1 MMCQYRVLVVFLF
14 LLLFNVIRFFVTNIL
29 FYLNVA
35 LKFLYYNFI
44 RLFCYLQYQYCT
56 SLKFFFLL
64 KKKEEPLLIV
74 SFSNVLIYI
83 IRLT

>member
-29 FYLNVA
+29 FYLIVA
-35 LKFLYYNFI
+35 LKFLYYKTFLFI
-44 RLFCYLQYQYCT
+44 YNINT